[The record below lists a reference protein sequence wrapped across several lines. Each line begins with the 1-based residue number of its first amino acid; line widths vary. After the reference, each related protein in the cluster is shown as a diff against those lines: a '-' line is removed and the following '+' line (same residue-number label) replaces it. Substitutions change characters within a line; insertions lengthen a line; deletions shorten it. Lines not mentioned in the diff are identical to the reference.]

1 MAEITTVTYTP
12 DEIRIFGEDNDY
24 KALPCTIDS
33 SVTEK
38 SVGTPMG
45 KVTATGKYKPF
56 DKDASDGTEAF
67 VGFLANTVNPA
78 GEPGGARDVGAILWI
93 TGYFDLAK
101 VTALGWNAEAL
112 ASRTGA
118 WVVPGNNIL
127 VLPG

>member
-24 KALPCTIDS
+24 KTL
-33 SVTEK
+33 SVTVDSAVTAK
-38 SVGTPMG
+38 SPGQPMA
-45 KVTATGKYKPF
+45 KVTASGKYVPF
-56 DKDASDGTEAF
+56 NSAASDGSENF
-67 VGFLANTVNPA
+67 VGFLAENINPA
-78 GEPGGARDVGAILWI
+78 GESRDVGCILWI

-101 VTALGWNAEAL
+101 VTTLGWNSAAL

-118 WVVPGNNIL
+118 WVIPGNNIL